1 MGDRFI
7 NRKRDGWRYAFLIA
21 MVIILFWMSFK
32 FRLSK
37 DRPPDPLPHEKN
49 QLDEKVLDA
58 IVIPV
63 DDAPEGTYIIEYSNG
78 NKEVLHPDG
87 RRAPLVVSPHKH

>member
-7 NRKRDGWRYAFLIA
+7 NRKGDGWRYAFLIA
-21 MVIILFWMSFK
+21 MIILLFWMSFK
-32 FRLSK
+32 FRV

-63 DDAPEGTYIIEYSNG
+63 GDAPEGTYIIEYSNG

-87 RRAPLVVSPHKH
+87 RRAPLVVSPHKY